1 MNIFNYLII
10 ELNLYLYLFHQGS
23 KELFENGNNVEGIFL
38 SYL

>member
-10 ELNLYLYLFHQGS
+10 EYLYLYLFHQDS
-23 KELFENGNNVEGIFL
+23 KELFENGNSVEGLLF